1 MNNYNIVGS
10 SINTSGLYRAV
21 RALEGEG
28 VTSTCEWGSLLDI
41 CSKLARIRESP
52 KEDPRRPLGGASF

>member
-21 RALEGEG
+21 RALEGED
-28 VTSTCEWGSLLDI
+28 VTSTCE
-41 CSKLARIRESP
+41 
-52 KEDPRRPLGGASF
+52 